1 MSPRKA
7 AHDHEWEIH
16 IGTRHVFGR
25 GFQRRFWGD
34 FFHQCMA
41 MSWGRLALW
50 YGAYMLAVNLVFAVL
65 FWLVPGSVTGAR
77 SPDFVEIFFFAFEVF
92 GTVSFG
98 GFLPGN
104 LYGHAVAMTE
114 IIIGIASFAVMTGL
128 SFARFTRPR
137 AHVLFARHPVM
148 TERDGQWTLSLRVA
162 NSRHNFL
169 SDAQAKVWY
178 IATMGEGADRI
189 RRFQRLAL
197 ERDDSPLFAL
207 SWTLFHRVDASSPL
221 FGETPDSLTARRAGF
236 SVIISGHDETYGQE
250 VRSRHYYEHDDLRWH
265 HRLTDIFSYHGDGV
279 EHVDFGRF
287 HEVEPVAREDLS
299 G

>member
-16 IGTRHVFGR
+16 IGHRHVFGR

-65 FWLVPGSVTGAR
+65 FWLVPGSITGAR
-77 SPDFVEIFFFAFEVF
+77 SPDFAEIFFFAFEVF

-250 VRSRHYYEHDDLRWH
+250 VRSRHYYEYDDLRWH

-287 HEVEPVAREDLS
+287 HEVEPMARENLS

>member
-1 MSPRKA
+1 MAQHRTG
-7 AHDHEWEIH
+7 HDWEIRLGH
-16 IGTRHVFGR
+16 RRVFGR

-41 MSWGRLALW
+41 MSWGRLALS
-50 YGAYMLAVNLVFAVL
+50 YGAYMLAVNLVFAIL
-65 FWLVPGSVTGAR
+65 FWLVPGSVTGPRA
-77 SPDFVEIFFFAFEVF
+77 PNFGEIFFFAFEVF

-104 LYGHAVAMTE
+104 LYGHAVAMAE
-114 IIIGIASFAVMTGL
+114 FIVGIASFAVMTGL

-137 AHVLFARHPVM
+137 AHVLFARHPVL

-178 IATMGEGADRI
+178 ISNVGEGPDRT
-189 RRFQRLAL
+189 RRFQRLTL

-221 FGETPDSLTARRAGF
+221 SGETADSLAARRAGF

-250 VRSRHYYEHDDLRWH
+250 VRARHYYEYDELRWH
-265 HRLTDIFSYHGDGV
+265 HRYTDIFSHHGDGI

-287 HEVEPVAREDLS
+287 HDVEPVARED
-299 G
+299 